1 MKRIVA
7 DTNVTAN
14 PPNNG
19 GINVNELSSNIIM
32 FVNCAI
38 IGYNEIKTIILRMS
52 LICLGMPPIQ
62 LLSNMPAYIAPKPIH
77 KIGNDPPTNC
87 PIAI

>member
-38 IGYNEIKTIILRMS
+38 IGYNEIKTIILRIS

-62 LLSNMPAYIAPKPIH
+62 LLSNIPANIAPK
-77 KIGNDPPTNC
+77 TN
-87 PIAI
+87 P

>member
-7 DTNVTAN
+7 ETNVTAN

-52 LICLGMPPIQ
+52 LICLGIPPIQ
-62 LLSNMPAYIAPKPIH
+62 LLSNIPANIAPKPIH
-77 KIGNDPPTNC
+77 NIGNDPPTNC
-87 PIAI
+87 PIPI